1 MAQETLAPW
10 AELVPDAANMT
21 VNQLLGLPEDRRWRY
36 EVVEGRLVRMAA
48 SGGEAA
54 VIATELLTAL
64 NVFVRA
70 HSLGRVTGADGTYD
84 LTQPGDTK
92 ETGLVPDVAFVR
104 AERVPPRTSPDYAK
118 AWRLAP
124 DLVAEV
130 VSPTQFRP
138 EMASKARRYLAAGV
152 RLVWIVWPR
161 NQQVDVWRP
170 GADQPIATLNAG
182 DVLDGLDVVPGFLY
196 PLANIFA

>member
-10 AELVPDAANMT
+10 AELVPDAASMT
-21 VNQLLGLPEDRRWRY
+21 VDQLLGLSDDSRWRY
-36 EVVEGRLVRMAA
+36 ELVEGRLVRMAA

-64 NVFVRA
+64 NVYVRA
-70 HSLGRVTGADGTYD
+70 RGLGRVTGADGTYD

-104 AERVPPRTSPDYAK
+104 AKRVPPRTSSDYAK

-124 DLVAEV
+124 DLVAEI
-130 VSPTQFRP
+130 VSPTQFRL

-152 RLVWIVWPR
+152 RLVWIVWPTY
-161 NQQVDVWRP
+161 QQVDVWRP
-170 GADQPIATLNAG
+170 GVDQPVATLNA
-182 DVLDGLDVVPGFLY
+182 DDALDGLDVIPGFAY
-196 PLANIFA
+196 PLANLFA

>member
-10 AELVPDAANMT
+10 AERVPDAASMT
-21 VNQLLGLPEDRRWRY
+21 VDELLRLPDDNRWRY
-36 EVVEGRLVRMAA
+36 ELVEGRLVRRAA

-54 VIATELLTAL
+54 IIATELLTAL

-84 LTQPGDTK
+84 LTQPGDEK

-104 AERVPPRTSPDYAK
+104 AERVPPRTSADYAK

-124 DLVAEV
+124 DLVAEI

-152 RLVWIVWPR
+152 RLVWIVWPKY
-161 NQQVDVWRP
+161 QQVDVWRL
-170 GADQPIATLNAG
+170 GIEQPVAVLNTNDA
-182 DVLDGLDVVPGFLY
+182 LDGLDVVPGFSY
-196 PLANIFA
+196 PLANLFA

>member
-1 MAQETLAPW
+1 MGGKVRSEVTI
-10 AELVPDAANMT
+10 
-21 VNQLLGLPEDRRWRY
+21 WR
-36 EVVEGRLVRMAA
+36 
-48 SGGEAA
+48 
-54 VIATELLTAL
+54 
-64 NVFVRA
+64 
-70 HSLGRVTGADGTYD
+70 
-84 LTQPGDTK
+84 
-92 ETGLVPDVAFVR
+92 TGLVPDVAFVR

-124 DLVAEV
+124 DLVAVV

-138 EMASKARRYLAAGV
+138 EMASKARRYLAASV

-170 GADQPIATLNAG
+170 GTDQPVATLNAG

-196 PLANIFA
+196 PLANLFA